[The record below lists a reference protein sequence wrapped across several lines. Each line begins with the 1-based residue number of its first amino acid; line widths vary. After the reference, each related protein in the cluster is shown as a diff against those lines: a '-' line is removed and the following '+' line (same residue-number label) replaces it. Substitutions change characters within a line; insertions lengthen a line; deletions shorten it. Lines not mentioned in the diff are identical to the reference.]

1 MEPRQLGPAARGGQ
15 GRGGGKQRGAGPA
28 MAMTTP
34 RSGAVAA
41 MASDRTAVESMGE
54 GRGDDR
60 GDGGGRFSLP
70 HEARAW
76 SATNGRVRADA
87 RQTREGRQRAGKR
100 GTPRTQQKN
109 GAMRRGMRR
118 TAAHSIMLA
127 HTVFSVCRGTTVRV
141 DGVVLRSSESSALQG
156 FGELWLTP
164 SAEAKLLDIEAGVS
178 WAYAVGSKST
188 YTSSEAPQ
196 NRLKAAGRSC

>member
-1 MEPRQLGPAARGGQ
+1 MIGTIGSAAKRRTAGSRTDARG
-15 GRGGGKQRGAGPA
+15 
-28 MAMTTP
+28 
-34 RSGAVAA
+34 
-41 MASDRTAVESMGE
+41 TA
-54 GRGDDR
+54 
-60 GDGGGRFSLP
+60 
-70 HEARAW
+70 
-76 SATNGRVRADA
+76 
-87 RQTREGRQRAGKR
+87 
-100 GTPRTQQKN
+100 
-109 GAMRRGMRR
+109 RGMRR

-188 YTSSEAPQ
+188 YNSSEAPQ
-196 NRLKAAGRSC
+196 NRLKAAERSC